1 MNSKPKKMQRLA
13 LWIGLPAL
21 VVLVIVAVAM
31 NRKKEPS
38 VFTGKVEKGDVVSIV
53 TATGTINAVTSVLVG
68 SQVSGQIDKLFAD
81 FNSKVTRGQKIAQI
95 EPSLFQARYDQANA
109 DLQNAQANMRSLEVQ
124 VEVQKSDIAAAKAN
138 VDKARAASVQATLD
152 FNRTAD
158 LVKQG
163 IVAASQLDSAQANA
177 DSAKASLAA
186 TQAQYEQSQARLKF
200 QISQVEQAK
209 AQVAQRAAAVRGSK
223 VDLDHTVI
231 LAPINGTVVARN
243 VDVGQTVAASL
254 SAPTIFTIAEDLSK
268 MLVYV
273 KTDESDVG
281 NVRVGGMATF
291 RVDAFPRDTFR
302 GRIKEVRINPQTVQN
317 VVTYDTVIEFD
328 NPDEKLLPGM
338 TAYVTIPV
346 STARDVLKVPN
357 AALRFRPDMTEEE
370 RRAALQKAGIEMPG
384 SRGMAGGER
393 KGGERKASDKADE
406 KAGEKAVATAEG
418 AEKKGGD
425 PTARRERR
433 ERGGGGGGGT
443 GRPADESGAPV
454 MRPRTTATDVQLVWV
469 QSADKEAMRPVQVRT
484 GITDYSFTAITAV
497 LKGELKEGDSVIT
510 GMAIPTRATTGQ
522 FGPGVGGMGGRP
534 PGGGGGMPKGR

>member
-1 MNSKPKKMQRLA
+1 MNSKPKKMQRMA

-21 VVLVIVAVAM
+21 AVLVIVAVAM

-68 SQVSGQIDKLFAD
+68 SQVSGQIDQLFAD
-81 FNSKVTRGQKIAQI
+81 FNSKVSRGQKIAQI

-109 DLQNAQANMRSLEVQ
+109 DLQNSQANVRSLEVQ
-124 VEVQKSDIAAAKAN
+124 VEVQRSDIAASKAN
-138 VDKARAASVQATLD
+138 MEKARAASVQATLD
-152 FNRTAD
+152 LNRTAD

-163 IVAASQLDSAQANA
+163 IVAASQLDSAKANSDSANA
-177 DSAKASLAA
+177 GLAA
-186 TQAQYEQSQARLKF
+186 TQAQYEQSQARLKY

-209 AQVAQRAAAVRGSK
+209 AQVNQRAAAVRASK
-223 VDLDHTVI
+223 VDLDHTI
-231 LAPINGTVVARN
+231 IFAPINGTVVARN
-243 VDVGQTVAASL
+243 VDKGQTVAASL

-302 GRIKEVRINPQTVQN
+302 GHIKEVRINPQTVQN

-346 STARDVLKVPN
+346 ANSRDVLKVPN

-384 SRGMAGGER
+384 SRGMAGG
-393 KGGERKASDKADE
+393 GEKRVREKKADDKAGAGVESGAPKTGDITAKTE
-406 KAGEKAVATAEG
+406 K
-418 AEKKGGD
+418 
-425 PTARRERR
+425 R
-433 ERGGGGGGGT
+433 ERGQGQGSGG
-443 GRPADESGAPV
+443 GRPADESGGAV
-454 MRPRTTATDVQLVWV
+454 MRPRVAVTDVQLVWI
-469 QSADKEAMRPVQVRT
+469 QSPDKGGMRPVQVRT
-484 GITDYSFTAITAV
+484 GITDYSFTAVTQV
-497 LKGELKEGDSVIT
+497 LKGELKEGDMVIT

-522 FGPGVGGMGGRP
+522 VGPGMGMGGR

>member
-1 MNSKPKKMQRLA
+1 MNSKPKKMQRMA

-21 VVLVIVAVAM
+21 VVLVVVAVAM

-38 VFTGKVEKGDVVSIV
+38 VFTGKVERGDVVSIV

-124 VEVQKSDIAAAKAN
+124 VEVQKADIAAAKAN
-138 VDKARAASVQATLD
+138 VDKARAAAVQATLD

-357 AALRFRPDMTEEE
+357 AALRFRPDMSEED

-384 SRGMAGGER
+384 TRGMAGSGER
-393 KGGERKASDKADE
+393 KGGEKKADDKAPAKADE
-406 KAGEKAVATAEG
+406 KAVAGAEG
-418 AEKKGGD
+418 AAKKGGD
-425 PTARRERR
+425 PAARRERR
-433 ERGGGGGGGT
+433 ERGGGGGSGG
-443 GRPADESGAPV
+443 PADESGAPV
-454 MRPRTTATDVQLVWV
+454 MRPRATATDVQLVWV
-469 QSADKEAMRPVQVRT
+469 QSADKDAMRPVQVRT
-484 GITDYSFTAITAV
+484 GITDYSFTAIIAV

-522 FGPGVGGMGGRP
+522 FGPGMGGRP
-534 PGGGGGMPKGR
+534 GGGPGGMPKGR